1 MEKIVKFFLRLKKI
15 NGRMKN
21 AEQTRDCEEKTKSEV
36 KWYLQQ
42 LLMTHLCQ
50 R

>member
-1 MEKIVKFFLRLKKI
+1 
-15 NGRMKN
+15 MKN
-21 AEQTRDCEEKTKSEV
+21 AEQQTRDCEETAKSEV

-42 LLMTHLCQ
+42 LLMIHLCQ